1 MPSTGQR
8 AFKLT
13 QYLGSI
19 AVVVLCT
26 LVAVALRSKIELTS
40 LAMIYIFGVLVA
52 SVRYGRTAAVLNAVL
67 GVTAF
72 FYFCVPVHD
81 SFVMEDSSY
90 LMTLS
95 AMLAVAL
102 VITGLVD
109 RVRAQSNKVRDAELR
124 ITSESMKNSLLS
136 AVSHDIK
143 TPLAAI
149 YGAATSL
156 LEEEDRLDRAQV
168 RGLIGGIA
176 AEAER
181 LNRVVTN
188 ILEMTRLES
197 GMEVRK
203 DWYPL
208 EEIVGAALSR
218 FESALNGRPVTVHI
232 PSDLSLVC
240 VDDVL
245 LEQVFVNLVDNFVKY
260 TDAGTPL
267 RIDASRTG
275 ETISIIVQD
284 KGQGFPS
291 GSEDRLFEKFF
302 RGQTGGIRGAG
313 LGLAICRAI
322 VNAHHGTIKARTM
335 PEGGALL
342 SIELPI
348 GGSPP
353 DLTELTEGSTA

>member
-1 MPSTGQR
+1 VPLTGPR
-8 AFKLT
+8 IGKFT

-40 LAMIYIFGVLVA
+40 LAMIYIFGVLVV
-52 SVRYGRTAAVLNAVL
+52 SVRYGRSAAVLNAVL

-81 SFVMEDSSY
+81 SFVVEDYSY
-90 LMTLS
+90 LITLS

-102 VITGLVD
+102 VISGLVD
-109 RVRAQSNKVRDAELR
+109 RVRAQSDKVRDAELR
-124 ITSESMKNSLLS
+124 IRTESMKNSLLS

-143 TPLAAI
+143 TPLAAM

-156 LEEEDRLDRAQV
+156 LEEEGRLDPAQA
-168 RGLIGGIA
+168 RGLIEGIA

-188 ILEMTRLES
+188 ILDMTRLES
-197 GMEVRK
+197 GIEVRK

-218 FESALNGRPVTVHI
+218 FEAALSGRSITINI
-232 PSDLSLVC
+232 PPDLSLVC

-245 LEQVFVNLVDNFVKY
+245 LEQLFVNLIDNFVKY

-267 RIDASRTG
+267 RIDAVRTDQ
-275 ETISIIVQD
+275 TIVITVQD
-284 KGQGFPS
+284 KGHGFPS
-291 GSEDRLFEKFF
+291 GAEERVFEKFF
-302 RGQTGGIRGAG
+302 RGQTSGVRGAG

-322 VNAHHGTIKARTM
+322 VNAHNGTIKARTL
-335 PEGGALL
+335 PDGGALV
-342 SIELPI
+342 SINLPI

-353 DLTELTEGSTA
+353 DLTEIAESSTA

>member
-1 MPSTGQR
+1 MVR
-8 AFKLT
+8 KFT
-13 QYLGSI
+13 QYFGSI
-19 AVVVLCT
+19 AIVVLCT
-26 LVAVALRSKIELTS
+26 LVAVALRSRIEITS

-52 SVRYGRTAAVLNAVL
+52 SVRYNRGAAVLNAVL
-67 GVTAF
+67 GVTTF

-90 LMTLS
+90 LITLS

-102 VITGLVD
+102 VITGLLD
-109 RVRAQSNKVRDAELR
+109 RMRAQSDKVRDAELR
-124 ITSESMKNSLLS
+124 IRSESMKNSLLS

-149 YGAATSL
+149 YGAATSF
-156 LEEEDRLDRAQV
+156 LEEEDRLDRAEV

-197 GMEVRK
+197 GVEVRK

-208 EEIVGAALSR
+208 EEIIGAALSR
-218 FESALNGRPVTVHI
+218 FEPALNGRPVTVKI
-232 PSDLSLVC
+232 PRDLSLVC

-260 TDAGTPL
+260 TDPGTPL
-267 RIDASRTG
+267 LIDAVRTG
-275 ETISIIVQD
+275 ESISIIVQD
-284 KGQGFPS
+284 KGHGFPS
-291 GSEDRLFEKFF
+291 GSEERLFEKFF
-302 RGQTGGIRGAG
+302 RGQTSGVRGVG
-313 LGLAICRAI
+313 LGLAICRAV

-335 PEGGALL
+335 PEGGALV
-342 SIELPI
+342 SINLPI

-353 DLTELTEGSTA
+353 DLTELAEGSTA

>member
-1 MPSTGQR
+1 
-8 AFKLT
+8 
-13 QYLGSI
+13 
-19 AVVVLCT
+19 
-26 LVAVALRSKIELTS
+26 
-40 LAMIYIFGVLVA
+40 
-52 SVRYGRTAAVLNAVL
+52 
-67 GVTAF
+67 
-72 FYFCVPVHD
+72 
-81 SFVMEDSSY
+81 
-90 LMTLS
+90 
-95 AMLAVAL
+95 
-102 VITGLVD
+102 
-109 RVRAQSNKVRDAELR
+109 
-124 ITSESMKNSLLS
+124 MKNSLLS

-284 KGQGFPS
+284 KGEGFPS